1 MTDHARAD
9 RVPSGGADP
18 APPAGHHPALS
29 TGPDAAGGPDPG
41 EPGLSGGAG
50 PLSSGA
56 GPRSGGPDRAGGPDP
71 GEPGLSGGA
80 GALSSGAGPRSGGP
94 DRAGGP
100 DPGEP
105 GLSGGAGALSSG
117 AGPLSSGPDM
127 ADPAWSALTAELI
140 SLGRSLVAGGL
151 VLGSGGNLSARPAGG
166 DLAAV
171 TARGTWLDR
180 LTPANFSLVRLAD
193 GAVLGG
199 APAPSTEVALHLE
212 CYRARP
218 DVMAVVH
225 VHPQMSVL
233 LTALGQPIRLI
244 TTDHVA
250 YVRQVRV
257 APYRHPGTPE
267 LATEAAALLADGCDC
282 VVLAHHGCSVVAHSV
297 EMALRRVLNLEEA
310 ARLTHAALLL
320 GDTSTD
326 SPPGYR
332 QRLRGLTEGQH

>member
-1 MTDHARAD
+1 MADHARPD
-9 RVPSGGADP
+9 RAPSD
-18 APPAGHHPALS
+18 
-29 TGPDAAGGPDPG
+29 GPDPAGGPDPA
-41 EPGLSGGAG
+41 EPGRSGGSDPLSGGPG
-50 PLSSGA
+50 PLS
-56 GPRSGGPDRAGGPDP
+56 GGP
-71 GEPGLSGGA
+71 
-80 GALSSGAGPRSGGP
+80 
-94 DRAGGP
+94 
-100 DPGEP
+100 
-105 GLSGGAGALSSG
+105 
-117 AGPLSSGPDM
+117 GPLSSGPDL
-127 ADPAWSALTAELI
+127 ADPAWSALAAELI

-166 DLAAV
+166 DVAAV
-171 TARGTWLDR
+171 TARGTWLDQLR
-180 LTPANFSLVRLAD
+180 PADFSLVRLAD

-218 DVMAVVH
+218 DVTAVVH

-332 QRLRGLTEGQH
+332 QRLRELAEGQH